1 MIKVGQKLFVWQAL
15 NFGFHVPETPA
26 RITRNPIL
34 ISEVLRSIVDCLAED
49 TVWCI
54 ENLVDEDTDKAARRA
69 LAVLAR
75 TCRAFSK
82 PALDALWRKLQS
94 LEPFILCLPTRA
106 WYDFT
111 EDGAL
116 V

>member
-1 MIKVGQKLFVWQAL
+1 MLTGRQLTLGFK
-15 NFGFHVPETPA
+15 FHVPETLTGII
-26 RITRNPIL
+26 RHPIL

-49 TVWCI
+49 TVWRI
-54 ENLVDEDTDKAARRA
+54 ESLLDENTDKPARRA
-69 LAVLAR
+69 LAALAR
-75 TCRAFSK
+75 TCCAFSK
-82 PALDALWRKLQS
+82 PALDALWRKLQN
-94 LEPFILCLPTRA
+94 LDPFILCLPTRA